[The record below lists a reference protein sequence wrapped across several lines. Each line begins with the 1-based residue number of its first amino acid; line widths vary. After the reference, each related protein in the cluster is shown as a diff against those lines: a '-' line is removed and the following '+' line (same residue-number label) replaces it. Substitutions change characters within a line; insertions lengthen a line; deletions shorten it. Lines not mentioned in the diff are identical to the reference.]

1 MKSVIHDWDDERS
14 RAILTN
20 CRRAMPAHGRLL
32 LIEPVVP
39 AKVDGSAAHRM
50 MVMSDLNMLAV
61 SGGRERT
68 EAEFRAL
75 LTSTGFRL
83 AAVVP
88 ARAPSNFS
96 VIEGVPA

>member
-1 MKSVIHDWDDERS
+1 
-14 RAILTN
+14 
-20 CRRAMPAHGRLL
+20 
-32 LIEPVVP
+32 VP

-50 MVMSDLNMLAV
+50 MVMSDLNI
-61 SGGRERT
+61 
-68 EAEFRAL
+68 
-75 LTSTGFRL
+75 RL